1 MIASL
6 VTKAI
11 LSQTISIFNSKQI
24 SFNEPVYELSSFNF
38 PETSIIIIFALTEL
52 GYIFFWTLSQKP
64 YELYSVLNMEKCKK
78 HYNCVIFCK

>member
-38 PETSIIIIFALTEL
+38 TETSIMIIFALTEL

-78 HYNCVIFCK
+78 YYNCVINFK